1 MLHSLTTIFSS
12 WQILQD
18 ISTLF
23 PFFKGDYQ
31 GWKDSVRHN
40 LFSNDCFRKVLKDPL
55 KPQAK
60 GNYWTVDVGLL
71 PVNAM
76 KQQNTAVTRQE
87 SYPHDLAPYI
97 LHGLPYIP
105 LDFHNPHLSNEN
117 TAVRGE
123 AQAQSPVTTQPP
135 SIHPTSIPKMILWNL
150 PLSYP
155 KCVAPNVVAPPSIHP
170 LLLYSNFPSLSLC
183 NYMPSPYSSFT
194 YPDWMDVYPPD
205 LRPQMPPVPRPSEAR
220 NSLSYFP
227 PNPTVFYVPV

>member
-1 MLHSLTTIFSS
+1 M
-12 WQILQD
+12 
-18 ISTLF
+18 
-23 PFFKGDYQ
+23 
-31 GWKDSVRHN
+31 
-40 LFSNDCFRKVLKDPL
+40 DCPTYL
-55 KPQAK
+55 
-60 GNYWTVDVGLL
+60 
-71 PVNAM
+71 
-76 KQQNTAVTRQE
+76 
-87 SYPHDLAPYI
+87 
-97 LHGLPYIP
+97 

-155 KCVAPNVVAPPSIHP
+155 KYPKCVAPNVVAPPSIHP

-183 NYMPSPYSSFT
+183 NDMPSPYSSFT